1 MCSKINPQFSKLVK
15 TQSRFLSDY
24 DHNSRWTNIYFSLTN
39 FSVKNSFGFHRQL
52 LLPPKDVISVDVE
65 VFFLFFLSLLCLF
78 SLCSLILCYGG
89 NVFVFCS
96 FLDKNCYNNDKPSY
110 CDITKNSAPEIMV
123 DNVVTVVQLC
133 FQKIIQQYFY
143 VTF

>member
-1 MCSKINPQFSKLVK
+1 MAFIGSCCCPQKMSLVLMSKF
-15 TQSRFLSDY
+15 
-24 DHNSRWTNIYFSLTN
+24 
-39 FSVKNSFGFHRQL
+39 
-52 LLPPKDVISVDVE
+52 
-65 VFFLFFLSLLCLF
+65 FFLFFLSLLCLF

-123 DNVVTVVQLC
+123 DNVVTVVKLC

-143 VTF
+143 VTIQDFFMEKNCRNTYSEYTAMPNVNGILSK

>member
-1 MCSKINPQFSKLVK
+1 MITIQDGPTFTFLLQTSLLKTALAFIGSCCCPQKMSLVLIWK
-15 TQSRFLSDY
+15 V
-24 DHNSRWTNIYFSLTN
+24 FSLL
-39 FSVKNSFGFHRQL
+39 FSF
-52 LLPPKDVISVDVE
+52 P
-65 VFFLFFLSLLCLF
+65 LLCLF

-123 DNVVTVVQLC
+123 DNVVTDVKLC